1 VKVYV
6 PILTLLL
13 TVTLN
18 AQSYKVKAGA
28 IGIPLFQSGAGM
40 ANISFEIY
48 NKKANKS
55 FQLTTSI
62 SAGAVAADAPGTTRK
77 WITLERIFYTSKPD
91 AKRKFFYTIFAEA
104 GTRNISPGFTDFP
117 PDSILN
123 QKRAFEINPGVG
135 FGINFKIKKKFGVDF
150 SAGPKLIIASH
161 KDKYYNSLSK
171 QYFTVNYNDT
181 RAGFRFITNLSYQF

>member
-1 VKVYV
+1 MKLFVS
-6 PILTLLL
+6 ILTLLL
-13 TVTLN
+13 TATLN

-40 ANISFEIY
+40 ANISFEVY

-77 WITLERIFYTSKPD
+77 WATLERIFYTGNPD
-91 AKRKFFYTIFAEA
+91 AKRKFFYTFFAEA
-104 GTRNISPGFTDFP
+104 GVRNISPGYTIFS

-135 FGINFKIKKKFGVDF
+135 IGINFKIKKKFGVDF